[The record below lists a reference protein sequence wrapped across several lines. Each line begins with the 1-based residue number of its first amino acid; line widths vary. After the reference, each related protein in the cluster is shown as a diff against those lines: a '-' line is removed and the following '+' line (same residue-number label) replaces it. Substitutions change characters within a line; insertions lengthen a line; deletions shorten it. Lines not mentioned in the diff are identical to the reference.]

1 MQCRWINRYFSWF
14 ARMAAVS
21 LCVMAPHAASYD
33 GKLHQQLTFLAA
45 KQFNRC
51 VAGTDI
57 PMLTPLQVRYI
68 AKTNVKQA
76 DRNVFARMFNWRYYD
91 RGSEAERSM
100 LWAIDT
106 RFHEHFNEILAR
118 LDRADG
124 TAQLYSN
131 LGRIVGFVQLVSS
144 PAHTVPVYTGR
155 FWRFSLTDR
164 FDNYSVDEA
173 AVQTELEDDC
183 DFLEQP
189 ASDYLAI
196 LRGVAADTLI
206 AVRSPITG
214 LPASWE
220 VFWELAENANNFG
233 EYGPAGNNFGRAT
246 EFRCDSAQRCVLL
259 NDDPLYA
266 LFARQRHVSAVQGTM
281 GAMLL
286 LQRGLGTTELVDAD

>member
-1 MQCRWINRYFSWF
+1 MQRRWLSRCTLWSTPI
-14 ARMAAVS
+14 AAIA
-21 LCVMAPHAASYD
+21 LCAIALHAVAYD

-57 PMLTPLQVRYI
+57 PMLTALQVRYI

-91 RGSEAERSM
+91 RGSEAERSL

-106 RFHEHFNEILAR
+106 RFHEHFNEVLKR
-118 LDRADG
+118 LDRAHG

-144 PAHTVPVYTGR
+144 PAHAVPVYTGR

-164 FDNYSVDEA
+164 FDSYSVNEA
-173 AVQTELEDDC
+173 AVQAELGDAC
-183 DFLEQP
+183 DFLERS
-189 ASDYLAI
+189 ARDYATI
-196 LRGVAADTLI
+196 VRTVAADTLV

-220 VFWELAENANNFG
+220 VFWEIAENADNFG

-246 EFRCDSAQRCVLL
+246 EFRCESAQRCVLL
-259 NDDPLYA
+259 KDDPLYA
-266 LFARQRHVSAVQGTM
+266 QFARQRHVSAVHGTM

-286 LQRGLGTTELVDAD
+286 MQRALGATELVDAD

>member
-1 MQCRWINRYFSWF
+1 
-14 ARMAAVS
+14 
-21 LCVMAPHAASYD
+21 MAPQALSYD

-51 VAGTDI
+51 VAGTDV

-91 RGSEAERSM
+91 RGGEAERSV
-100 LWAIDT
+100 LWSIDT
-106 RFHEHFNEILAR
+106 RFHEHLNEILVR

-124 TAQLYSN
+124 MAQLYSN
-131 LGRIVGFVQLVSS
+131 LGRVVGFVQLVSS

-173 AVQTELEDDC
+173 AVETELENVC
-183 DFLEQP
+183 DFLEEP
-189 ASDYLAI
+189 AGDYLAI
-196 LRGVAADTLI
+196 LRAVAADTLT
-206 AVRSPITG
+206 AVRSPIMG

-246 EFRCDSAQRCVLL
+246 EFRCNSAQKCVLL
-259 NDDPLYA
+259 KNDPLYA
-266 LFARQRHVSAVQGTM
+266 QFARQRHVSAVHGTM
-281 GAMLL
+281 GAMLI